1 MSKDDDDLLKLIS
14 DFIKG
19 KAGPPDA
26 TMASLN
32 LGENVNLQDFAP
44 SPLSKTFGDFSKE
57 YKTVCRALKKYGR
70 VNCLRIIGA
79 MMTIPELQANH
90 YRLEVLIHL
99 VFLHAEGKSR
109 PTPANITAWFNA
121 LDKGTCGRQE
131 DATEDVFVAPVTF
144 EGRQYRLFEGS
155 AEGNGFHTQMFLTIL
170 QDMPNGGRYTMMK
183 NGVRSI
189 LVLSELIAERFG
201 VPPYYVGAT
210 TPKSGIGKPS
220 PETWREL
227 RERVVF
233 SPSELEDHTIDL
245 STLEPFFIQ
254 KDHSKGLLDHKPGH
268 SPLDWHPLILHKDE
282 LVVFHPTMIGTAIR
296 HMMITLCQRMDM
308 ERELHEALANAYVQ
322 LFANK
327 GLLKKNPPPLQMQYC
342 GPFHAAQLVQELDK
356 GRYLH
361 LLFFVDGFEGFAEET
376 FIGTNSVDPISDYV
390 GKSIEEAHKKCVE
403 ASDFREG
410 LTLVIPCGWGRYVGF
425 RPPEL
430 PQSWRVDLM
439 PPHDALAFHDMPKF
453 KTTDLFKIL
462 DAQDAVSEQNIVLIN
477 ANGIFNLWA
486 WMMNNDGHIVQHE
499 KLEHD
504 FVTSDHPGMMHIP
517 TNSLLDAR
525 IESYLAS
532 DIRTLERPD
541 GTFAEAQRAH
551 ATPRYGTRSLSP
563 FYVDVTGY
571 RDGEYRNV
579 YLGEKGQYWISVSSK
594 DGLDRHSA
602 YQLLSLTMHW
612 AEKIFRMIDAQDETP
627 QGVQMSHHV
636 AFGDDEIAIDGTAP
650 RPTDEE
656 ITSLIERRSGAQS
669 ESVDVVI
676 DVKEGFMSAGR
687 RADNFGERQLVGAL
701 ISACAEAQGR
711 ELDRDELETLI
722 WSVVKSE
729 KARHLH
735 AFSEPD
741 LRDYVR
747 DHLPSPLVVE
757 QLDDAFTRIGLG
769 WSCRDRSDGHKI
781 EGKGPCAAYLTQL
794 LDVLAARFK
803 EQVATFDREALLE
816 RSLLNNESCSHESD
830 VWKRTFGAVEALS
843 DTDDFAVQDAS
854 EEIGRLFAGS
864 MASRIIAE
872 AAICEA
878 PLDKGF
884 EPGDMDINRLL
895 ADASQMH
902 HLGGYRAAILAGIMP
917 PEIVISPAG
926 EVMMDHGFSDAV
938 IRPFGQHFTA
948 HSLAG
953 EKKKYAS
960 RYESKEASQTPH
972 DLSEKEQE
980 DKDAFETAWL
990 DEFGFSAE
998 DFLRFIGG
1006 FWMILQTDGKP
1017 IIKEP
1022 RSALVKRIGKD
1033 IELDYEIVGKCLNS
1047 FTLQPRPSW
1056 TDVPD
1061 GYPDHAWHPWRFQ
1074 RQLSLVTK
1082 PIVQLNDEED
1092 PTLMIAPAM
1101 CVLHLERF
1109 YANTLEGVF
1118 SHDMFRTNGKLFKLM
1133 DAINGEVGEEFNSI
1147 VAKKFVEIGWE
1158 AKSNQSDGQIF
1169 NRQKSPTFG
1178 DVDVLA
1184 WNKAG
1189 KRLLIIECK
1198 DLSFDKTIG
1207 EVANRLSKYQ
1217 GIIKRNG
1224 KPDDLKKHLNRCEE
1238 IEANLDKVGNYVGM
1252 EIATV
1257 ERVLLL
1263 SQPTPLIFAELAD
1276 KHSVEVVTFT
1286 DIETRF
1292 EERSKGE

>member
-1 MSKDDDDLLKLIS
+1 MSNDGDDLLKLIS
-14 DFIKG
+14 DFLKG

-26 TMASLN
+26 TMASFN
-32 LGENVNLQDFAP
+32 LGENVNPENFAH

-57 YKTVCRALKKYGR
+57 YKSVCRALKKYGR
-70 VNCLRIIGA
+70 MNCLRIIGA
-79 MMTIPELQANH
+79 MMTAPELQANH

-99 VFLHAEGKSR
+99 AFLHAEGKSR
-109 PTPANITAWFNA
+109 PTPANVAAWFNV

-144 EGRQYRLFEGS
+144 EGRTYRLFEGS
-155 AEGNGFHTQMFLTIL
+155 AEGNRFHTQLFLTIL
-170 QDMPNGGRYTMMK
+170 QDMPNSGPYTMMK

-189 LVLSELIAERFG
+189 LTLSELIAERFG
-201 VPPYYVGAT
+201 VLPYYVGST
-210 TPKSGIGKPS
+210 TPRSGIGKPS
-220 PETWREL
+220 PEAWREL
-227 RERVVF
+227 RHRVVF
-233 SPSELEDHTIDL
+233 SQSALADHAIAL

-254 KDHSKGLLDHKPGH
+254 KNHVNELLDHMPGH

-296 HMMITLCQRMDM
+296 HMMITVCQTMDM
-308 ERELHEALANAYVQ
+308 ERELHSALANAYVK
-322 LFANK
+322 LFADK

-342 GPFHAAQLVQELDK
+342 GPFHAAQLVQDLDK

-361 LLFFVDGFEGFAEET
+361 LIFFVDGFEGFREET
-376 FIGTNSVDPISDYV
+376 FIGANPVDPISDYV
-390 GKSIEEAHKKCVE
+390 GKSIEEAHKKCVG

-430 PQSWRVDLM
+430 PQNWRIDLM

-453 KTTDLFKIL
+453 KTIDLFKVL
-462 DAQDAVSEQNIVLIN
+462 DAQDAISEQNIALIN

-486 WMMNNDGHIVQHE
+486 WMMSNDGHIVQHE

-504 FVTSDHPGMMHIP
+504 FVTVDRPGIMHIP

-525 IESYLAS
+525 TKSYFAS
-532 DIRTLERPD
+532 DIRALQRPD
-541 GTFAEAQRAH
+541 GSFAEVQRAH

-571 RDGEYRNV
+571 REGKYRNV
-579 YLGEKGQYWISVSSK
+579 YLSEKGQYWISVSTK

-612 AEKIFRMIDAQDETP
+612 AEKVFRMIDTQDET
-627 QGVQMSHHV
+627 QHGVQMFHHV
-636 AFGDDEIAIDGTAP
+636 AFGDNDVTIDGSQP
-650 RPTDEE
+650 IPTDEE
-656 ITSLIERRSGAQS
+656 VVSLIERRSGTQS
-669 ESVDVVI
+669 ESVDVFI
-676 DVKEGFMSAGR
+676 DVKKGFMSAGR
-687 RADNFGERQLVGAL
+687 RVDNFGERQLVGAL
-701 ISACAEAQGR
+701 ISACVEVQGR
-711 ELDRDELETLI
+711 KLNLDEVETLI

-729 KARHLH
+729 NARHLH
-735 AFSEPD
+735 AFAEPD

-747 DHLPSPLVVE
+747 DDLPSPLVVE
-757 QLDDAFTRIGLG
+757 PLDDAFTRIGLG
-769 WSCRDRSDGHKI
+769 WSCRDRSEGHRI

-803 EQVATFDREALLE
+803 ERVATFDREALLE
-816 RSLLNNESCSHESD
+816 RALLNHESCSHESD

-878 PLDKGF
+878 PLNKGA

-895 ADASQMH
+895 ADASQMY
-902 HLGGYRAAILAGIMP
+902 HLGGYRAAMLAGIMP
-917 PEIVISPAG
+917 LEIVISPAG
-926 EVMMDHGFSDAV
+926 EVMMDHGFSDSV
-938 IRPFGQHFTA
+938 IKPFGQHFTA

-953 EKKKYAS
+953 EKRKYAS
-960 RYESKEASQTPH
+960 RYEPKEASETPP
-972 DLSEKEQE
+972 DLSGKEQK
-980 DKDAFETAWL
+980 DKDAFENAWL
-990 DEFGFSAE
+990 DEFGFCAE
-998 DFLRFIGG
+998 DMLRFIGS
-1006 FWMILQTDGKP
+1006 FWMILQTDRKP
-1017 IIKEP
+1017 IIKDA
-1022 RSALVKRIGKD
+1022 RSALAQRIGKD
-1033 IELDYEIVGKCLNS
+1033 TELDDEIVGKCLDS

-1056 TDVPD
+1056 TEVPE
-1061 GYPDHAWHPWRFQ
+1061 GYPDNAWHPWRFQ

-1082 PIVQLNDEED
+1082 PVIQLNDEED
-1092 PTLMIAPAM
+1092 PMLMIAPAM
-1101 CVLHLERF
+1101 CVQHLERF
-1109 YANTLEGVF
+1109 YANTLEGAY
-1118 SHDMFRTNGKLFKLM
+1118 SHDMFRTNGKLYKLM
-1133 DAINGEVGEEFNSI
+1133 DAINSEVGEEFNSI

-1158 AKSNQSDGQIF
+1158 AKPNQSDGQIF
-1169 NRQKSPTFG
+1169 NRQKSRTWG

-1217 GIIKRNG
+1217 GVIKNNG

-1238 IEANLDKVGNYVGM
+1238 IEANLDKVGEYVGM
-1252 EIATV
+1252 EIETV

-1276 KHSVEVVTFT
+1276 KHSVEVITFT
-1286 DIETRF
+1286 GIETRF
-1292 EERSKGE
+1292 DEPSEGE